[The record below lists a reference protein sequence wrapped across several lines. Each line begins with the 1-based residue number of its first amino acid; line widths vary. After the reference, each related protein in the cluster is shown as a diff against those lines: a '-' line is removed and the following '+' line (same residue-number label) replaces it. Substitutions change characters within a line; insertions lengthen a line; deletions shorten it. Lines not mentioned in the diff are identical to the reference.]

1 MPITLPENF
10 KLDYQTVAFIKHL
23 MSGKFM
29 NIKHGVQMLSEGKT
43 HYSYNGSPVID
54 SLLRDSKALPDI
66 LNELIEL
73 AD

>member
-1 MPITLPENF
+1 MPITLPDNF

-23 MSGKFM
+23 MAGKVA
-29 NIKHGVQMLSEGKT
+29 NIKYGIQMLSEGKT
-43 HYSYNGSPVID
+43 HLSYNGMPVID

>member
-1 MPITLPENF
+1 M
-10 KLDYQTVAFIKHL
+10 
-23 MSGKFM
+23 
-29 NIKHGVQMLSEGKT
+29 
-43 HYSYNGSPVID
+43 PVID